1 MLVVCLHGK
10 RRDGGGKVAARRFG
24 RGAAGDWWGSEQMA
38 STARAEG
45 PRHGDSGLGLV
56 QPPVQASVAGPACGS
71 IATMV
76 GASPRSSLT
85 DKALVKL

>member
-10 RRDGGGKVAARRFG
+10 RRDGAGKVAARRFG

-38 STARAEG
+38 STARADD
-45 PRHGDSGLGLV
+45 PRHYRNGRV
-56 QPPVQASVAGPACGS
+56 QPPVQASVAGPARGS
-71 IATMV
+71 IATIV